1 MKRGQASLGISRV
14 APRLRP
20 LVLAALLPAL
30 LAVPGNAA
38 ERINVKKR
46 GMVVAPQALSLT
58 APGSLGSFT
67 PADSHFGTMNHGTEA
82 AFRFTPA
89 GKPGRRAVT
98 VTLRSRIVP
107 KTEMVR
113 AQTVANASAYNLGV
127 SVGWKRFAL
136 TGEVAKVDTGMAPF
150 SREGADVG
158 LSYLGKNW
166 RTTLQLAADRP
177 TGDQLAIAA
186 DSNYSVDLG
195 GAYAISRNLALS
207 GGVRYQLRRDRLT
220 PVDTGSGHDAQ
231 SVYVGTAFRF

>member
-1 MKRGQASLGISRV
+1 MKRCKAASGTSRV
-14 APRLRP
+14 ATRLRP
-20 LVLAALLPAL
+20 LVLAALLPVLIAG
-30 LAVPGNAA
+30 PGFAA

-46 GMVVAPQALSLT
+46 SVVSSQPLLLT

-67 PADSHFGTMNHGTEA
+67 PADPRFGTLNHGTEA

-107 KTEMVR
+107 KTDTVR

-127 SVGWKRFAL
+127 SIGWKQFAL

-150 SREGADVG
+150 SRESADVG
-158 LSYLGKNW
+158 VSYLGKNW
-166 RTTLQLAADRP
+166 RTTLQLGADRP
-177 TGDQLAIAA
+177 SNDQLSIAA

-207 GGVRYQLRRDRLT
+207 GGVRYQLRRDRLA
-220 PVDTGSGHDAQ
+220 PVDTGSGHDSQA
-231 SVYVGTAFRF
+231 VYIGTAFRF